1 MAEITALDALQ
12 AFHQGLLSLREGRV
26 EGAEALN
33 NEFLVQVFETEL
45 GKLWDKPA
53 RNEKNRN
60 AVKSGKELTWRKEK
74 LILTGGLSRQ
84 GCH

>member
-26 EGAEALN
+26 EGAEALS

-60 AVKSGKELTWRKEK
+60 AVKSGKELSWRKEK
-74 LILTGGLSRQ
+74 ADSN
-84 GCH
+84 

>member
-26 EGAEALN
+26 EGAEALG

-53 RNEKNRN
+53 RKGDNRN
-60 AVKSGKELTWRKEK
+60 AVKSGKEFVGATQ
-74 LILTGGLSRQ
+74 GFLSSN
-84 GCH
+84 